1 MMYAISVT
9 GGKEFQ
15 VFEEL
20 KKIDGIKALLP
31 TNMIVIR
38 KAGIWREKEKVL
50 IPGYIFIK
58 CKFNYDLYYKV
69 KSIPCVTS
77 WIGKGVPSVM
87 SIEDESFIERDYT
100 DKEGE
105 KKVHEFAKKK
115 LRDNEYK
122 VYCAL
127 VGLGYDHPLSYE
139 EAEKALNYSHQNIY
153 RLRKEI
159 KKKLRAFVVDT
170 FSGNEFE

>member
-1 MMYAISVT
+1 MYAISVT

-15 VFEEL
+15 VLEEL

-87 SIEDESFIERDYT
+87 SIEDESFIEFLSNNGEAIPVQSIISPFVKKSVIKKL
-100 DKEGE
+100 DKHARRITATLCICD
-105 KKVHEFAKKK
+105 KVHTVTFGYKK
-115 LRDNEYK
+115 
-122 VYCAL
+122 
-127 VGLGYDHPLSYE
+127 
-139 EAEKALNYSHQNIY
+139 
-153 RLRKEI
+153 
-159 KKKLRAFVVDT
+159 
-170 FSGNEFE
+170 